1 MNFFIDPPTTLPTEK
16 PKRKGP
22 KVWAI
27 TVAVVVT
34 LLVVGLALVGLIW
47 WKWRGQAS
55 GMGYKRQQDDP
66 VT

>member
-1 MNFFIDPPTTLPTEK
+1 MNFFTDPTILPTEK

-55 GMGYKRQQDDP
+55 GMGYTKQQDDP